1 MSLNL
6 GNLKPEQLKKF
17 VRQLS
22 AGETLF
28 EQGDLGNTMYI
39 IVSGSFSLLEKRDG
53 AFFVVGTLSV
63 GQVLGEKALL
73 TESPYRRTYT
83 ARAEEPATLLE
94 FDNKNLKTV
103 ENIIPNFTS
112 RILQIAAKR
121 LDRANKMITILR
133 SMDPIDRVVN
143 AILFICEE
151 SGKQTPDGVVVT
163 LTATDINQ
171 VCHVDKTIIGECL
184 ELMKTAK
191 VIHVQKDTAV
201 IPDLN
206 ALKQYYP
213 ELKDRVAA

>member
-1 MSLNL
+1 MALSL
-6 GNLKPEQLKKF
+6 GNLNPEQLKKY

-39 IVSGSFSLLEKRDG
+39 IVSGTFTLLEKRNESH
-53 AFFVVGTLSV
+53 FVVGTLSV
-63 GQVLGEKALL
+63 GQVLGEKAML

-83 ARAEEPATLLE
+83 ARAEEPSTLLE
-94 FDNKNLKTV
+94 FDNKNLKMV

-121 LDRANKMITILR
+121 LDRANKLISLLR
-133 SMDPIDRVVN
+133 SMDPIERVVS
-143 AILFICEE
+143 AVLFICEE
-151 SGKQTPDGVVVT
+151 SGKQTPDGIVVP
-163 LTATDINQ
+163 LTAHDINQ
-171 VCHVDKTIIGECL
+171 ICHVEGAIISECL
-184 ELMKTAK
+184 DLMKAARII
-191 VIHVQKDTAV
+191 VFQKDTAV